1 MKNLNL
7 NVEPNTRTGGY
18 YCRFSHDGKN
28 YFASLCIVMGGFSE
42 CMVFYDG
49 QWSDLYCA
57 RHIPV
62 TAEQLE
68 DCIQEFVKS
77 LSETL

>member
-28 YFASLCIVMGGFSE
+28 YFASLCIVMGGFSDG
-42 CMVFYDG
+42 MVFYDG

-77 LSETL
+77 LSEDL